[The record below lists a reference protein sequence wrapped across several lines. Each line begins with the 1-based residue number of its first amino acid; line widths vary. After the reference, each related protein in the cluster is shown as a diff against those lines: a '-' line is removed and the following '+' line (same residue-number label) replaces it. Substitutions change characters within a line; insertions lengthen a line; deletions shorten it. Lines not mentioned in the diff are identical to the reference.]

1 MLPTL
6 TESGHPEMQKKQEGK
21 MKHSGGEGSSG
32 VEGRQSVEGGCSR
45 VCRER
50 KVQAFGNWT
59 LANRIE

>member
-6 TESGHPEMQKKQEGK
+6 TESGHSEMQKKQEGK
-21 MKHSGGEGSSG
+21 MKHSDGEGCSG
-32 VEGRQSVEGGCSR
+32 VEGRESVEGGCSR
-45 VCRER
+45 VCRAG